1 MNKVYYR
8 LINFMSNNQ
17 YTKVFLFLLLFFTT
31 RLWIYFELSKNN
43 LLIIE
48 SSDYINQDFFELFIF
63 NHTIPN
69 GHLILEKFI
78 SLFSLETVFLFYK
91 LNIFYSLMLC
101 YFLNDLTKKI
111 QIKKNYRLLILI
123 LVSMILIPYEIWRPN
138 HHDHI
143 NIFLIAYLFWSTFY
157 FISYK
162 KKLNHIILSLIL
174 LNFFYTLAFVY
185 SILIFI
191 FLYLHNKLNK
201 IKLDNNYFLKF
212 ISVFTII
219 FLIFLKN
226 YLSISIFSPTS
237 MGGAN
242 LIQRTVHAIGE
253 EKYKSLIE
261 LKKDRFPSWWTSI
274 TQQILDKNKKIE
286 MADIRISNLA
296 HGKLDEN
303 LFLNYQKQEKI
314 IMNSQ
319 KQEID
324 IYNYIKKD
332 KKILMNKKWLYDY
345 GYKQNLISTKYQS
358 LGKIIFVEACKL
370 YPKEMMFGKLGN
382 KGIILT
388 TFQMVSYGGLLP
400 NYYESDSRYTNKFYY
415 YLYIIFRFL
424 IIFILM
430 LTPFVFLKK
439 IIFNSL
445 SKKDLFY
452 ILLIISLLSVTVIT
466 STITCC
472 ENPRMFVM
480 QFYLISIICIMNLDY
495 FFKNKKEFNK

>member
-1 MNKVYYR
+1 
-8 LINFMSNNQ
+8 MSNNQ
-17 YTKVFLFLLLFFTT
+17 YTKVFLFLFFFSTT
-31 RLWIYFELSKNN
+31 RLWIYFELSKYN
-43 LLIIE
+43 LLTIE
-48 SSDYINQDFFELFIF
+48 SRNYINQDFFELFIF

-69 GHLILEKFI
+69 GHLILEKII
-78 SLFSLETVFLFYK
+78 SLFSIEKEFLFYT

-111 QIKKNYRLLILI
+111 KIKKNYRLLFLI
-123 LVSMILIPYEIWRPN
+123 LVSVILIPYEIWRPD

-157 FISYK
+157 FICYK

-174 LNFFYTLAFVY
+174 LNFFYTLGFIY
-185 SILIFI
+185 SLLIFV
-191 FLYLHNKLNK
+191 FLFFYNKLTK
-201 IKLDNNYFLKF
+201 VKLGNNYFLKF

-261 LKKDRFPSWWTSI
+261 LKKEKLPLWWISI

-286 MADIRISNLA
+286 MVDIRISNLA
-296 HGKLDEN
+296 HGKLDKN
-303 LFLNYQKQEKI
+303 LFLNFEKQKKI
-314 IMNSQ
+314 ILNSQ
-319 KQEID
+319 KQDED

-332 KKILMNKKWLYDY
+332 KNILMNKKWLYDY
-345 GYKQNLISTKYQS
+345 GYKQNLLSTKYQS
-358 LGKIIFVEACKL
+358 LGKNIFVEACKL
-370 YPKEMMFGKLGN
+370 FPKEMIFGELGN
-382 KGIILT
+382 KGIVLT
-388 TFQMVSYGGLLP
+388 TFQMISYGGLLP

-424 IIFILM
+424 IIFTLL
-430 LTPFVFLKK
+430 LTPFVFLKRIK
-439 IIFNSL
+439 FYSL
-445 SKKDLFY
+445 TKKDLFY
-452 ILLIISLLSVTVIT
+452 ILLIISLLSITVIT
-466 STITCC
+466 SIITCC

-480 QFYLISIICIMNLDY
+480 QFYLISILCVMNLDY
-495 FFKNKKEFNK
+495 FFKNKKELNK